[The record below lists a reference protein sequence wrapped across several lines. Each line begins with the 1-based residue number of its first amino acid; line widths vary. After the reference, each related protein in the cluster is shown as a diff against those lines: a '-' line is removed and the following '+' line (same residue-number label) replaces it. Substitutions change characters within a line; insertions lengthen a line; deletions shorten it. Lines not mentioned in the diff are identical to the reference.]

1 MARRKF
7 LNSSAQPPPAP
18 RGCAVWHN
26 GETAPLLSEAVTC
39 TAWAGGSRIL
49 VRTDTVFR
57 CPESMVWLVAVAVL
71 SLFPVELVGIE
82 IATGSML
89 GPRYK
94 ANRFYTRSSTRDTW
108 RLTYSAKPYRSQARG
123 KLMALGL
130 PQALF
135 DDEILS
141 EEHFDP
147 DRNTD
152 QAIEALD
159 LYREHGVLAI
169 TVGLQGDSPGHSGD
183 TNSTLRHNKQV
194 GNQGPLVSAF
204 RSDGGLKEEWLK
216 RLRRLVKEADRRG
229 MFVCLIY
236 FQPGHDD
243 IFDSPKAVVAATRNI
258 TDWLIGSDF
267 RNVIIDIA
275 NEWDVEESSWDH
287 GRFIPENIA
296 RLIEIIRDRFNTADY
311 TLPIGASGSS
321 RMSYHDSLAQ
331 ACDLVLIHGNGR
343 TPGEKVRRLRE
354 FQATSRAVWMTED
367 HNGHETTVANLSRE
381 KASADAVFQEGG
393 GWGYLPRKQ
402 TQRFPFQYLP
412 GETSHFDDGTAE
424 PARDGAYFR
433 AVLEHIAK
441 LVLRKP
447 PNSLRPRKKRK
458 R

>member
-1 MARRKF
+1 
-7 LNSSAQPPPAP
+7 
-18 RGCAVWHN
+18 
-26 GETAPLLSEAVTC
+26 
-39 TAWAGGSRIL
+39 
-49 VRTDTVFR
+49 
-57 CPESMVWLVAVAVL
+57 MVWLVAIALL
-71 SLFPVELVGIE
+71 SLFPVELTGAE

-94 ANRFYTRSSTRDTW
+94 ANRFYVRNTPSSTW
-108 RLTYSAKPYRSQARG
+108 RLTYSGRAYRSQARG

-130 PQALF
+130 TQALF
-135 DDEILS
+135 DDDLSS

-147 DRNTD
+147 DRNT
-152 QAIEALD
+152 AEVIKALD

-169 TVGLQGDSPGHSGD
+169 SVSLQGDNPLHGSD
-183 TNSTLRHNKQV
+183 INNTLRRHRQA
-194 GNQGPLVSAF
+194 GSQGPLVSAF
-204 RSDGGLKEEWLK
+204 RSDGSLKQGWLR
-216 RLRRLVKEADRRG
+216 RLRRLVEEADRRG

-236 FQPGHDD
+236 FQPGQDD
-243 IFDSPKAVVAATRNI
+243 IFDSPNAIVAATRNI

-287 GRFIPENIA
+287 GRFIPENIN
-296 RLIEIIRDRFNTADY
+296 RLIEVVRDRFNTADY

-321 RMSYHDSLAQ
+321 RMSYPDSLAQ
-331 ACDLVLIHGNGR
+331 ACDLVLIHGNGM
-343 TPGEKVRRLRE
+343 TPGEKIRRLRE
-354 FQATSRAVWMTED
+354 FQGTSRAVWMTED
-367 HNGHETTVANLSRE
+367 DNGHETTVANLSRE

-412 GETSHFDDGTAE
+412 GETSRFDDETEE
-424 PARDGAYFR
+424 PVRDGAYFR

-447 PNSLRPRKKRK
+447 PNSSRPKKKRK
-458 R
+458 K